1 MLTFI
6 TGIYLKVDSSY
17 IYNTFCVK
25 ADIFNAGAFYGIKK
39 TWTLKLYKI
48 AKIIVEMSFKL
59 TEKKISVPCNP
70 DAPIEVILSMSID
83 GDEKAFR
90 AIYDMLSGKMYS
102 LCLRYAGNSTDADD
116 LFQEGIIRVYKHLS
130 GFKGLGSFEGWARR
144 IFVNVCLDYLKNK
157 QKLIFNELHENIDN
171 TSTELTGIGKLT
183 QADLLKIIQR
193 LPNGYRTIVNLYL
206 IEEYNHREIA
216 EILGISE
223 GTSKS
228 QLSRAKTILQKSIL
242 ETYGRYQ

>member
-1 MLTFI
+1 ML
-6 TGIYLKVDSSY
+6 
-17 IYNTFCVK
+17 
-25 ADIFNAGAFYGIKK
+25 IKQIEN
-39 TWTLKLYKI
+39 KI
-48 AKIIVEMSFKL
+48 PAQ
-59 TEKKISVPCNP
+59 CNP
-70 DAPIEVILSMSID
+70 DVPLEVILTMALD

-102 LCLRYAGNSTDADD
+102 LCLRYVGNKTDADD
-116 LFQEGIIRVYKHLS
+116 VFQEGIIRVYKHLP

-157 QKLIFNELHENIDN
+157 QKLIFNELKDN
-171 TSTELTGIGKLT
+171 NNSSSTELTGIGKLT
-183 QADLLKIIQR
+183 QADLLKIIQQ

-206 IEEYNHREIA
+206 VEQYNHREIA

-228 QLSRAKTILQKSIL
+228 QLSRAKLILQKSIL
-242 ETYGRYQ
+242 ETYGRY

>member
-1 MLTFI
+1 MAKTPK
-6 TGIYLKVDSSY
+6 IYHNK
-17 IYNTFCVK
+17 
-25 ADIFNAGAFYGIKK
+25 IFFA
-39 TWTLKLYKI
+39 
-48 AKIIVEMSFKL
+48 
-59 TEKKISVPCNP
+59 PCNLNYP
-70 DAPIEVILSMSID
+70 PAVLLSMAVD

-102 LCLRYAGNSTDADD
+102 LCLRYAGNRADADD

-144 IFVNVCLDYLKNK
+144 IFVNVCLDHLKNK
-157 QKLIFNELHENIDN
+157 QRLVFSELHENIDT
-171 TSTELTGIGKLT
+171 TSTELTGITKLT
-183 QADLLKIIQR
+183 QADLLKIIQQ

-206 IEEYNHREIA
+206 VEEYNHREIA
-216 EILGISE
+216 AMLGISE

-228 QLSRAKTILQKSIL
+228 QLSRAKMILQKSIL